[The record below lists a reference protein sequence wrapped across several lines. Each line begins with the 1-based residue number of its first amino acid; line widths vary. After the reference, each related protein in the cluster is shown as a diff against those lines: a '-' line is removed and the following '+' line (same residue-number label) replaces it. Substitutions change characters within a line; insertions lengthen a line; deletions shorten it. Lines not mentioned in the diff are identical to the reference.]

1 MLLVRNA
8 SVRLLFAGQA
18 LYWGCSIIG
27 ITLTSIAGARLAPWP
42 ALATLPLALLVLGY
56 LLSVQPLSLYMQRRG
71 RRAGLQA
78 GALCGAAGA
87 LVSMAGL
94 QWGSFAIFC
103 VGALAVGAYQ
113 ASSGYYAYAALEAV
127 DPAQK
132 GRAAACVVAGGL
144 CAAVFAPPLALWS
157 RNLLAA
163 PLAGAYLAMAAL
175 AALGWLAMARL
186 REGVAPRPAAGGW
199 AVARTMLAR
208 PGLRAAVVM
217 TAIGHGL
224 MILVMNATP
233 LAMEVCGFSA
243 ASAARVIQWH
253 VIGMFLPA
261 LFSGLLVDR
270 VGSRPVA
277 AAGTLCLAASACVA
291 LSGAAFTEFLASSF
305 LLGTGWNL
313 MVIAGTTLLAESHA
327 PEERGQAQALMQ
339 LANGSVA
346 AAMSFA
352 SGALLAGVGWTA
364 INAVALPLLA
374 VAAGL
379 LFMRRRTRLVSSSQ
393 NGL

>member
-27 ITLTSIAGARLAPWP
+27 ITLTSIVGARLAPWP
-42 ALATLPLALLVLGY
+42 ALATLPLALLVLGN
-56 LLSVQPLSLYMQRRG
+56 LLAVQPLSLFMQRRG

-78 GALCGAAGA
+78 GALWGMAGG
-87 LVSMAGL
+87 LVSMAGV
-94 QWGSFAIFC
+94 QWGSFAVFC
-103 VGALAVGAYQ
+103 AGTLAIGAYQ
-113 ASSGYYAYAALEAV
+113 ASSGYYTYAALEAV

-163 PLAGAYLAMAAL
+163 PLAGAYLAIAVL
-175 AALGWLAMARL
+175 AALGWAVMARL
-186 REGVAPRPAAGGW
+186 REGAVPPPAAGGI
-199 AVARTMLAR
+199 AALLGR

-253 VIGMFLPA
+253 VIGMFAPA
-261 LFSGLLVDR
+261 LFSGALVDR
-270 VGSRPVA
+270 FGSRRVA
-277 AAGTLCLAASACVA
+277 AVGAACLAASAVVA
-291 LSGAAFTEFLASSF
+291 LSGLSFTEFLASSF
-305 LLGTGWNL
+305 LLGAGWNL

-327 PEERGQAQALMQ
+327 PGERGQAQALMQ
-339 LANGSVA
+339 LANGVVA

-352 SGALLAGVGWTA
+352 SGALLTGVGWTA

-379 LFMRRRTRLVSSSQ
+379 LLARRRTGWASSSQ

>member
-1 MLLVRNA
+1 MLLLRNA
-8 SVRLLFAGQA
+8 SVRLLFVGQA

-27 ITLTSIAGARLAPWP
+27 ITLTSIVGARLAPAP
-42 ALATLPLALLVLGY
+42 VLATLPLALLVLGN
-56 LLSVQPLSLYMQRRG
+56 LISVQPLSLFMQRRG
-71 RRAGLQA
+71 RRAGLQV
-78 GALCGAAGA
+78 GALCGVVGG
-87 LVSMAGL
+87 LVSMAGV
-94 QWGSFAIFC
+94 QWGSFAVFC
-103 VGALAVGAYQ
+103 AGTLAVGAYQ
-113 ASSGYYAYAALEAV
+113 ASSGYYTYAAIEAV

-157 RNLLAA
+157 RNLLAT
-163 PLAGAYLAMAAL
+163 PLTGAYLAIAML
-175 AALGWLAMARL
+175 AALGWVVMARL
-186 REGVAPRPAAGGW
+186 REGAAPKPAAGGI
-199 AVARTMLAR
+199 AVMRALLTR

-243 ASAARVIQWH
+243 ASAAQVIQWH

-261 LFSGLLVDR
+261 LFSGTLVDR
-270 VGSRPVA
+270 FGSRPIA
-277 AAGTLCLAASACVA
+277 TAGAGCLAASAAVA
-291 LSGAAFTEFLASSF
+291 LSGVSFTDFLASSF

-339 LANGSVA
+339 LANGIVA
-346 AAMSFA
+346 ALMSFA
-352 SGALLAGVGWTA
+352 SGALLTGVGWTA
-364 INAVALPLLA
+364 INAVMLPMLA
-374 VAAGL
+374 VAAAL
-379 LFMRRRTRLVSSSQ
+379 LFMRARTKPSALV
-393 NGL
+393 

>member
-27 ITLTSIAGARLAPWP
+27 ITLTSIVGARLAPWP
-42 ALATLPLALLVLGY
+42 ALATLPLALLVLGN
-56 LLSVQPLSLYMQRRG
+56 LLAVQPLSLFMQRRG

-78 GALCGAAGA
+78 GALWGVAGA
-87 LVSMAGL
+87 LVSMAGV
-94 QWGSFAIFC
+94 QWGSFTVFCAGTLAI
-103 VGALAVGAYQ
+103 GAYQ
-113 ASSGYYAYAALEAV
+113 ASSGYYTYAALEAV
-127 DPAQK
+127 DPTQK

-157 RNLLAA
+157 RNLLAT
-163 PLAGAYLAMAAL
+163 PLAGAYLAIAVL
-175 AALGWLAMARL
+175 AALGWAVMARL
-186 REGVAPRPAAGGW
+186 REGAVPPPAAGGI
-199 AVARTMLAR
+199 AALLGR

-233 LAMEVCGFSA
+233 LAMEVCGFSP

-253 VIGMFLPA
+253 VIGMFAPA
-261 LFSGLLVDR
+261 LFSGVLVDR
-270 VGSRPVA
+270 FGSRRVA
-277 AAGTLCLAASACVA
+277 AVGAACLAASAVVA
-291 LSGAAFTEFLASSF
+291 LSGLSFTEFLASSF

-327 PEERGQAQALMQ
+327 PGERGQAQALMQ
-339 LANGSVA
+339 LANGVVA

-352 SGALLAGVGWTA
+352 SGALLTGVGWTA

-379 LFMRRRTRLVSSSQ
+379 LLARRRAGLVSSSP
-393 NGL
+393 NSL

>member
-27 ITLTSIAGARLAPWP
+27 ITLTSIVGARLAPWP
-42 ALATLPLALLVLGY
+42 ALATLPLALLVLGN
-56 LLSVQPLSLYMQRRG
+56 LLAVQPLSLFMQRRG

-78 GALCGAAGA
+78 GALWGMAGG
-87 LVSMAGL
+87 LVSMAGV
-94 QWGSFAIFC
+94 QWGSFAVFC
-103 VGALAVGAYQ
+103 AGTLAIGAYQ
-113 ASSGYYAYAALEAV
+113 ASSGYYTYAALEAV

-163 PLAGAYLAMAAL
+163 PLAGAYLAIAVL
-175 AALGWLAMARL
+175 AALGWAVMARL
-186 REGVAPRPAAGGW
+186 REGAVPPPAAGGI
-199 AVARTMLAR
+199 AALLGR

-253 VIGMFLPA
+253 VIGMFAPA
-261 LFSGLLVDR
+261 LFSGALVDR
-270 VGSRPVA
+270 FGSRRVA
-277 AAGTLCLAASACVA
+277 AVGAACLAASAVVA
-291 LSGAAFTEFLASSF
+291 LSGLSFTEFLASSF
-305 LLGTGWNL
+305 LLGAGWNL

-327 PEERGQAQALMQ
+327 PGERGQAQALMQ
-339 LANGSVA
+339 LANGVVA

-352 SGALLAGVGWTA
+352 SGALLTGVGWTA
-364 INAVALPLLA
+364 INAVALTLLA
-374 VAAGL
+374 AAGL
-379 LFMRRRTRLVSSSQ
+379 LLARRRPGLVSSSQ
-393 NGL
+393 NGR